1 MSTKIKINFKFDENE
16 IKSINFDIKI
26 TVKEMLTKY
35 LEETVSIKSLNT
47 NDILFIYGGL
57 ILNTQNLINES
68 IEKVFNRQKK
78 TITVKEKKRIIGGLN
93 LIDE

>member
-78 TITVKEKKRIIGGLN
+78 TITGKEKKRIIGGLN